1 MESTQRSNGNPKVTR
16 LARSLLHTC
25 CYGGLFLFALP
36 VLAQTPAG
44 YTDEQAA
51 QGETQYEEQCAECHG
66 YNLEGF
72 GFVPSL
78 SGNFF
83 SRRWGD
89 KAVTELATS
98 LQRMPPTQPGG
109 LGEQTY
115 SQILAFLLQR
125 NGVEAGTTSLPVAL
139 ADLEGLTIPAQ
150 PLTPTALNPRD
161 PSYDTNG
168 PLVPVSRLDNLTLVS
183 DAMLMNPPEDDWLIW
198 RRTHENLGHSPLDQI
213 NRENVADL
221 EIAWTWS
228 LPSGA
233 NMMTP
238 LVHDG
243 VLFASSNGDV
253 VQAFDAASG
262 DLLWS
267 YQRELPLGVPPSSK
281 KGVAIYEDK
290 IIVPTSDVHLLAL
303 EAKTGRIIWDHEINT
318 NGETDFQIKSAPM
331 VVKGKAIIGM
341 TGQTTVA
348 GGNFIVSI
356 DLDSGEEDWRFYTIA
371 RPDEPGGNTWNNL
384 SLDERTGGSVWNPGS
399 YDPELNLL
407 YFGPA
412 PTYDTN
418 SLRVLS
424 DAAGVTA
431 DALYTNSTIALN
443 ADTGE
448 LVWHF
453 QHMRNDQ
460 LDHDWAY
467 ERQIINLP
475 FEGVMRKAIVT
486 GGKEAIFEAV
496 DAATGEY
503 LFSMDLDMQNVIS
516 EIDPRSGEKSL
527 SQQAIPEPGQ
537 SLDGLSLNGICPDAL
552 GARNMQSSSYNPAT
566 GILYIPMQDT
576 CINNLTGERWQ
587 KYPDPSTNGLWGM
600 VKAVNLATREVEWT
614 ERQFAPPA
622 SGNLTT
628 DSGLLFSGSGD
639 RYFRAVDQT
648 DGSVLWQQRLDNAPS
663 SYPITY
669 RVDGKQ
675 YVAVATNSGS
685 FLANNMERRA
695 GINNPPSGATLWVFA
710 LPSGQ

>member
-1 MESTQRSNGNPKVTR
+1 
-16 LARSLLHTC
+16 
-25 CYGGLFLFALP
+25 
-36 VLAQTPAG
+36 VLAQTTAS
-44 YTDEQAA
+44 YTDVQAEQGAMLY
-51 QGETQYEEQCAECHG
+51 QEQCAECHG

-72 GFVPSL
+72 DFVPSL

-89 KAVTELATS
+89 RAISELAAS
-98 LQRMPPTQPGG
+98 VQRMPPTRPGG

-115 SQILAFLLQR
+115 IQLLAFLLQN
-125 NGVEAGTTSLPVAL
+125 NGVESGDTALPVAM
-139 ADLEGLTIPAQ
+139 ADLQDLIIPAQ
-150 PLTPTALNPRD
+150 PLTPIALNPRD

-168 PLVPVSRLDNLTLVS
+168 PLVPVSRLNNLTRVS
-183 DAMLMNPPEDDWLIW
+183 DDMLLNPPEDDWLIW

-213 NRENVADL
+213 NKSNVSDL

-238 LVHDG
+238 IVHDG
-243 VLFASSNGDV
+243 VLFAYSNGDV

-267 YQRELPLGVPPSSK
+267 FQQDLPPDVLASSK
-281 KGVAIYEDK
+281 KGVAIYDDK
-290 IIVPTSDVHLLAL
+290 IIVATSDVHLLAL
-303 EAKTGRIIWDHEINT
+303 EAKTGRLVWDHEINT
-318 NGETDFQIKSAPM
+318 NGEEDFQIKSAPM
-331 VVKGKAIIGM
+331 VVNGTAIIGM
-341 TGQTTVA
+341 TGQTAVA
-348 GGNFIVSI
+348 GGNFIAAI
-356 DLDSGEEDWRFYTIA
+356 DIESGEEDWRFYTIA
-371 RPDEPGGNTWNNL
+371 RPDELGGNTWNNL

-399 YDPELNLL
+399 YDPELNLV

-418 SLRVLS
+418 SLRVPS
-424 DAAGVTA
+424 DAPGVTS

-443 ADTGE
+443 ADNGE
-448 LVWHF
+448 LVWHY

-467 ERQIINLP
+467 ERQIIEMP
-475 FEGVMRKAIVT
+475 VEGVMRKVVIT
-486 GGKEAIFEAV
+486 GGKEAIFEAM

-503 LFSMDLDMQNVIS
+503 LFSIDLDMQNVIA
-516 EIDPRSGEKSL
+516 EIDPRNGEKTL
-527 SQQAIPEPGQ
+527 SQQAVPEPGQ
-537 SLDGLSLNGICPDAL
+537 VLDGLSLNGICPDAL

-576 CINNLTGERWQ
+576 CMNNLTNQRWQ
-587 KYPDPSTNGLWGM
+587 KYPDPSTDGQWGM
-600 VKAVNLATREVEWT
+600 VKAVNLETREVEWT

-628 DSGLLFSGSGD
+628 DSGLLFSGSVD
-639 RYFRAVDQT
+639 RYFRAVDQS

-710 LPSGQ
+710 LPVEQ